1 MAVVNLKEASEE
13 MDQQETVK
21 MVVLEIN
28 GKEEEG
34 LLLEMASVAAVAAAA
49 IGAAAV
55 VAAVEET
62 MALVVEVL
70 AL

>member
-1 MAVVNLKEASEE
+1 